1 MAEPFHLPWVPA
13 ADSTWLEGPHGCGGF
28 LAAAAGLSG
37 NWWGAWTLLM
47 ARRSSALPLILP
59 CVPALQSPELGLQGS
74 TLPWVG
80 KPQPWD
86 GQFGKLRESVG
97 KTSQQEVTAGR
108 VQRQPQPLSDWTGDL
123 ELDSGPSLRL
133 SLCGWAA
140 GGQGPSSVPQ
150 LPAGAPAVPAGEA
163 LPFAAL
169 SLEPLC
175 WVCAFWICSAQG
187 GGLKSE
193 GTQGFPHS
201 TSPRKEEKYSPPSRE
216 PPSGGG
222 WPGARVAGRGG
233 QSLSAEPGSGPPGG
247 GGLGAPGKAWAEG
260 GTEPGQYSWWS
271 GDL

>member
-1 MAEPFHLPWVPA
+1 MAVEASWLQLQVCLGVGGDPGLCSRPGGALPCLSLCLVPLPCSHLSS
-13 ADSTWLEGPHGCGGF
+13 DSRDQCCLGW
-28 LAAAAGLSG
+28 ASLSPGMGSLG
-37 NWWGAWTLLM
+37 NFRRVWAKPLS
-47 ARRSSALPLILP
+47 RRS
-59 CVPALQSPELGLQGS
+59 Q
-74 TLPWVG
+74 
-80 KPQPWD
+80 
-86 GQFGKLRESVG
+86 
-97 KTSQQEVTAGR
+97 AGR
-108 VQRQPQPLSDWTGDL
+108 VQWQPQPLSDWTGDL

-133 SLCGWAA
+133 PLRGWAA
-140 GGQGPSSVPQ
+140 GGRGPSSVPQ
-150 LPAGAPAVPAGEA
+150 LPGGAPAVPAGEA

-169 SLEPLC
+169 SLVPLC

-201 TSPRKEEKYSPPSRE
+201 TSPRKEEKYSPPSPE

-247 GGLGAPGKAWAEG
+247 SGLGAPGKAWAEG